1 MARARSKNGQKQTA
15 KTSCTL
21 GYKWYEKKAWKTT
34 KELDRHHTTRFKK
47 HRHDLR
53 GSTTAHCQQRRLAS
67 TYGRMCL

>member
-34 KELDRHHTTRFKK
+34 K
-47 HRHDLR
+47 DLKSI
-53 GSTTAHCQQRRLAS
+53 GMT
-67 TYGRMCL
+67 